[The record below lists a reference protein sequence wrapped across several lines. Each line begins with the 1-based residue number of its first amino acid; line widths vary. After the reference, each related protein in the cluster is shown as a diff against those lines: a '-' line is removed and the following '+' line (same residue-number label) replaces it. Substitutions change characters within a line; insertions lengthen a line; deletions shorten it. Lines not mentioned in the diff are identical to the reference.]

1 MFSLFCFSRR
11 HCFLNGGDHAKH
23 VRVIPYTVPRNPSC
37 EFAMTKKVLLKPE
50 LDALTMRFKEVEPRF
65 GSDFHNRHEEFV
77 ERFEGSFEIKD
88 KGGV

>member
-1 MFSLFCFSRR
+1 
-11 HCFLNGGDHAKH
+11 
-23 VRVIPYTVPRNPSC
+23 
-37 EFAMTKKVLLKPE
+37 MTKKVLLKSE
-50 LDALTMRFKEVEPRF
+50 LDALTMRFKEVEPNF